1 MVDNY
6 LMTKMKLQEALEKE
20 LNRYRAIN
28 RYGKSLIIEQEIPEP
43 EAPAEELPAEPI
55 GGAEAP
61 DPNVDADIAGLDD
74 IGAEDAPIED
84 MPQEDMDTT
93 EEIDITDLVN
103 MTKSLK
109 RDFENSQVGNDD
121 VLNKMNDVFSK
132 LDSLA
137 VNLQKMDS
145 VLMKIED
152 LGQKVENMKPE
163 TPQEKLEMRSLDSYP
178 FNQKPNEFF
187 NQKREEMRA
196 SGKNE
201 YVLTKNDINDYTPNN
216 IKNSFSVAPSY

>member
-1 MVDNY
+1 
-6 LMTKMKLQEALEKE
+6 MKLQEALEKE
-20 LNRYRAIN
+20 LNRYKAIN
-28 RYGKSLIIEQEIPEP
+28 KYGKKMILEQEIPEP

-55 GGAEAP
+55 GGGAEAP
-61 DPNVDADIAGLDD
+61 DSNVDADIAGLDD

-84 MPQEDMDTT
+84 VPQEDMDTT

-109 RDFENSQVGNDD
+109 RDFENSQVGNDN
-121 VLNKMNDVFSK
+121 VLNKMNDVFGK

-145 VLMKIED
+145 VLMKIEE

-187 NQKREEMRA
+187 NQKQAEMRA
-196 SGKNE
+196 TGKNE